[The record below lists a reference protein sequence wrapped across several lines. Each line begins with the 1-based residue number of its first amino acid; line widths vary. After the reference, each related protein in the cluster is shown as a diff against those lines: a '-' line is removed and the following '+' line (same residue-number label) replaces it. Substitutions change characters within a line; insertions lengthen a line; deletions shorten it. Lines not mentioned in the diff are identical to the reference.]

1 MSNWNYCS
9 GFHVHLII
17 LVYFLAKTD
26 IISSGVNVDDSKGQI
41 KQIFVQL
48 HFIAL
53 RSLSIFTFYSSG
65 DFDSFLLYL

>member
-1 MSNWNYCS
+1 MSNLNNYCG

-17 LVYFLAKTD
+17 LVHFLTD
-26 IISSGVNVDDSKGQI
+26 IISSHVNVNDSKGQI

-53 RSLSIFTFYSSG
+53 RSLSILFTFYSSG
-65 DFDSFLLYL
+65 NFDSFLLYL